1 MSSGAG
7 AWERFGTGPLSRG
20 VAYVYHLL
28 AVELLL
34 LLTAGPGLVLLVLLD
49 RDTGNLPL
57 VAALA
62 LPAGPALSAGLYALH
77 RRRLDLTDL
86 RPAADFWRGYRLNAR
101 GVLPL
106 WAVWLVWVT
115 VLGMSLGNLSAAGL
129 PRWWAVLLVLVA
141 VLATLWAL
149 NALVITSLFAFRI
162 RDVARLAAYFLARTP
177 GATLGNAGL
186 LIVAFG
192 VVLVSSEA
200 VLAALGSLLVLALL
214 HNCRQMIAAIREEF
228 IA

>member
-1 MSSGAG
+1 
-7 AWERFGTGPLSRG
+7 
-20 VAYVYHLL
+20 
-28 AVELLL
+28 
-34 LLTAGPGLVLLVLLD
+34 
-49 RDTGNLPL
+49 
-57 VAALA
+57 
-62 LPAGPALSAGLYALH
+62 
-77 RRRLDLTDL
+77 
-86 RPAADFWRGYRLNAR
+86 
-101 GVLPL
+101 
-106 WAVWLVWVT
+106 
-115 VLGMSLGNLSAAGL
+115 
-129 PRWWAVLLVLVA
+129 VLLVLVA